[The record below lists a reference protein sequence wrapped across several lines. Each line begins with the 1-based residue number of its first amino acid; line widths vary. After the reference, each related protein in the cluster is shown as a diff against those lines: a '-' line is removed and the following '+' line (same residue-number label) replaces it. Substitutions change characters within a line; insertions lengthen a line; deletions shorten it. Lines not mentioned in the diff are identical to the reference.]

1 MRCMAH
7 SICCV
12 ATLLNVFSTSLNVQ
26 QKNAHNA
33 EPTSVARRALQRMR
47 STTVPFG
54 MVSLTG
60 RTRFPRAQSQA
71 RRA

>member
-26 QKNAHNA
+26 QKNARRTHQCGIEA
-33 EPTSVARRALQRMR
+33 PRALQRMR

-60 RTRFPRAQSQA
+60 HTRFP
-71 RRA
+71 